1 MAELS
6 RRIRTL
12 VPEAGDGWEI
22 YYRARRLQSA
32 GRAVTWLCIGDH
44 DVPTSPEILDAM
56 QRSVEAGHLGYTPLP
71 GTPALRR
78 AIAARVTARARV
90 PAGHENVIVTAGG
103 QGALF
108 AAMMAALDPGQAC
121 VVLDPYY
128 ASFPVTV
135 RAVSA
140 EPIVVQTRPEDGFQP
155 DIAAIEAVLTP
166 STRAILINTP
176 NNPTGAVYARER
188 LERLAELCIR
198 RDLWLISDELYDS
211 QVHDGAHLGPR
222 DLPGMAERTLVVGSM
237 SKGFAMTGARIG
249 WLVAP
254 AEAVARLSDLALAT
268 TYGLPGFIQDAA
280 LHALTTCAGEEA
292 EVARRYRGRRD
303 VAVAALGEGGST
315 GGPVVRVVP
324 PQGGMYLMLDIRGTG
339 LDGIDFAGR
348 LLEEESIAVMPGES
362 FGAAAAGHIR
372 VALTIPEDALAPAMT
387 RIARLAERI
396 AAEPPA
402 APAAGSPRGSAAAFA
417 ASASG

>member
-6 RRIRTL
+6 RRIRSL
-12 VPEAGDGWEI
+12 VPEGGDGWEI

-32 GRAVTWLCIGDH
+32 GRAITWLCIGDH
-44 DVPTSPEILDAM
+44 DVPTSPEILAAM
-56 QRSVEAGHLGYTPLP
+56 QRSVDAGHLGYTPMA

-78 AIAARVTARARV
+78 AIAARVSARAQV

-128 ASFPVTV
+128 ASFCVTV

-140 EPIVVQTRPEDGFQP
+140 EPVVVPTRPEDGFQP
-155 DIAAIEAVLTP
+155 DAAAVEAALTP

-176 NNPTGAVYARER
+176 NNPTGAVYARDR

-211 QVHDGAHLGPR
+211 QVHDGEHLSPR
-222 DLPGMAERTLVVGSM
+222 DLPGMAERTMLVGSM

-254 AEAVARLSDLALAT
+254 AEAVARLTDLALAT
-268 TYGLPGFIQDAA
+268 TYGLPGFIQDSA
-280 LHALTTCAGEEA
+280 LHALTACAAQES
-292 EVARRYRGRRD
+292 EVARRYRCRRD
-303 VAVAALGEGGST
+303 VALAALGNGS
-315 GGPVVRVVP
+315 VVRVVP
-324 PQGGMYLMLDIRGTG
+324 PQGGMYVMLDIRGTG
-339 LDGIDFAGR
+339 LDGNGFAAR
-348 LLEEESIAVMPGES
+348 LLEEEGIAVMPGES

-372 VALTIPEDALAPAMT
+372 VALTISEEALGPAMS
-387 RIARLAERI
+387 RIARLADRI
-396 AAEPPA
+396 AADPGPRPA
-402 APAAGSPRGSAAAFA
+402 AALG
-417 ASASG
+417 